1 MFTQTNVYVKM
12 IVVMH
17 MKRIIMHIDVNNAF
31 LSWTAVDLLSKG
43 YNIDIRKIEAVIGGD
58 ESKRHGIV
66 LAKSP
71 IAKKR
76 GVKTAETLMS
86 ARRKCRDLKVYP
98 PDYNLYK
105 RMSNSVF
112 EIIKKYTPDI
122 EIISIDE
129 CFVDYTNVYQLYGDP
144 IKFAYNLKN
153 EIYEKIKFTVNV
165 GIANNKLCAKM
176 ASDFEKPNKVHTLFE
191 TEVVAKMYPLPIG
204 ELYGIGRSTSAKL
217 IELGINTIGDLAKT
231 DPSILR
237 AKFKNQAEVIVQ
249 KAKGIDDSIVN
260 TEAEERKGISHSTTF
275 AYNLRNLTTI
285 YKCLQ
290 ALVEN
295 VCISL
300 RRDKKFASVV
310 SVTIKDKEFR
320 TYSRQKKLVNETD
333 NTDEIFNEIKKLF
346 NEAWDEEPIRLL
358 GVGVS
363 HLTNNKKRQ
372 LSLFEEEESVDKN
385 TELDKVLDKLK
396 SQYGVNIIQKA
407 SLIDNNIRKKYD

>member
-1 MFTQTNVYVKM
+1 MLL
-12 IVVMH
+12 VMH

-31 LSWTAVDLLSKG
+31 LSWTAVDLLNKG

-98 PDYNLYK
+98 PDYQLYK
-105 RMSNSVF
+105 RMSNAVF

-129 CFVDYTNVYQLYGDP
+129 CFIDYTKVYQLYGDP
-144 IKFAYNLKN
+144 IKFAYHLKD
-153 EIYEKIKFTVNV
+153 EIYNTLKFTVNV

-191 TEVVAKMYPLPIG
+191 YEVERKMYPLPIG
-204 ELYGIGRSTSAKL
+204 ELYGIGKSTSAKL
-217 IELGINTIGDLAKT
+217 IELNIKTVGDLAKT
-231 DPSILR
+231 NPEMLKS
-237 AKFKNQAEVIVQ
+237 KFKNQAEVIVK
-249 KAKGIDDSIVN
+249 KAQGIDDSVVN
-260 TEAEERKGISHSTTF
+260 TEADERKGISHSTTF
-275 AYNLRNLTTI
+275 AYNLRNLNTI

-295 VCISL
+295 VCVSL
-300 RRDKKFASVV
+300 RREKKYASVV
-310 SVTIKDKEFR
+310 SVTIKDREFK
-320 TYSRQKKLVNETD
+320 TYSRQKKLINETD
-333 NTDEIFNEIKKLF
+333 NTDEIFSEIKKLF

-363 HLTNNKKRQ
+363 HLTVDKKRQ
-372 LSLFEEEESVDKN
+372 LSLFEEEENVEKN
-385 TELDKVLDKLK
+385 SELDKVIDKLK
-396 SQYGVNIIQKA
+396 SQYGVNIVQKA
-407 SLIDNNIRKKYD
+407 SLIDSNISKKYD

>member
-1 MFTQTNVYVKM
+1 
-12 IVVMH
+12 
-17 MKRIIMHIDVNNAF
+17 MHIDVNNAF
-31 LSWTAVDLLSKG
+31 LSWTAVDLLNKG

-98 PDYNLYK
+98 PDYQLYK
-105 RMSNSVF
+105 RMSNAVF

-129 CFVDYTNVYQLYGDP
+129 CFIDYTKVYQLYGDP
-144 IKFAYNLKN
+144 IKFAYHLKD
-153 EIYEKIKFTVNV
+153 EIYNTLKFTVNV

-191 TEVVAKMYPLPIG
+191 YEIERKMYPLPIG
-204 ELYGIGRSTSAKL
+204 ELYGIGKSTSAKL
-217 IELGINTIGDLAKT
+217 IELNIKTVGDLAKT
-231 DPSILR
+231 NPEMLKS
-237 AKFKNQAEVIVQ
+237 KFKNQAEVIVK
-249 KAKGIDDSIVN
+249 KAQGIDDSVVN
-260 TEAEERKGISHSTTF
+260 TEADERKGISHSTTF
-275 AYNLRNLTTI
+275 AYNLRNLNTI

-295 VCISL
+295 VCVSL
-300 RRDKKFASVV
+300 RREKKYASVV
-310 SVTIKDKEFR
+310 SVTIKDREFK
-320 TYSRQKKLVNETD
+320 TYSRQKKLINETD
-333 NTDEIFNEIKKLF
+333 NTDEIFSEIKKLF

-363 HLTNNKKRQ
+363 HLTVDKKRQ
-372 LSLFEEEESVDKN
+372 LSLFEEEESVEKN
-385 TELDKVLDKLK
+385 SELDKVIDKLK
-396 SQYGVNIIQKA
+396 SQYGVNIVQKA
-407 SLIDNNIRKKYD
+407 SLIDNNISKKYD

>member
-1 MFTQTNVYVKM
+1 
-12 IVVMH
+12 

-31 LSWTAVDLLSKG
+31 LSWTAVDLLNKG

-98 PDYNLYK
+98 PDYQLYK
-105 RMSNSVF
+105 RMSNAVF

-129 CFVDYTNVYQLYGDP
+129 CFIDYTKVYQLYGDP
-144 IKFAYNLKN
+144 IKFAYHLKD
-153 EIYEKIKFTVNV
+153 EIYNTLKFTVNV

-191 TEVVAKMYPLPIG
+191 CEVERKMYPLPIG
-204 ELYGIGRSTSAKL
+204 ELYGIGKSTSAKL
-217 IELGINTIGDLAKT
+217 IELNIKTVGDLAKT
-231 DPSILR
+231 NPEMLKS
-237 AKFKNQAEVIVQ
+237 KFKNQAEVIVK
-249 KAKGIDDSIVN
+249 KAQGIDDSVVN
-260 TEAEERKGISHSTTF
+260 TEADERKGISHSTTF
-275 AYNLRNLTTI
+275 AYNLRNLNTI

-295 VCISL
+295 VCVSL
-300 RRDKKFASVV
+300 RREKKYASVV
-310 SVTIKDKEFR
+310 SVTIKDREFK
-320 TYSRQKKLVNETD
+320 TYSRQKKLINETD
-333 NTDEIFNEIKKLF
+333 NTDEIFSEIKKLF

-363 HLTNNKKRQ
+363 HLTVDKKRQ
-372 LSLFEEEESVDKN
+372 LSLFEEEENVEKN
-385 TELDKVLDKLK
+385 SELDKVIDKLK
-396 SQYGVNIIQKA
+396 SQYGVNIVQKA
-407 SLIDNNIRKKYD
+407 SLIDSNISKKYD